1 MTITCTVNAGLSIAC
16 GSRKLLVDP
25 FPTGRVGVFSSLTED
40 MLAQA
45 LDTPAFQSPD
55 LVFITHTH
63 RDHYN
68 AAVMQRFLAR
78 WPAARIIMPDNP
90 FPRGLLLNAPCTLR
104 WNGAQLRFFPL
115 THPGAESAGTAH
127 FGLLLT
133 VDGMTLLLVGD
144 GVVADESLAGILA
157 GETVDV
163 AVLPFP
169 WVSLRRGVAFVD
181 QVIRPKHIL
190 VNHLPLPA
198 SDVFHYAESA
208 ARHSAQLTCTSD
220 VQLMNAFLKTVH
232 F

>member
-16 GSRKLLVDP
+16 GNLKLLVDP
-25 FPTGRVGVFSSLTED
+25 FPTEHVGVFSSLTED

-45 LDTPAFQSPD
+45 LDSPAFQAPD
-55 LVFITHTH
+55 IVFITHTH

-68 AAVMQRFLAR
+68 APIMQRFLSR
-78 WPAARIIMPDNP
+78 WPATWIIMPDNP
-90 FPRGLLLNAPCTLR
+90 FPHGLLLNAPCILQR
-104 WNGAQLRFFPL
+104 NGAQLRFFPL
-115 THPGAESAGTAH
+115 MHQGAEYAGTVH

-133 VDGMTLLLVGD
+133 VGDITLLLVGD
-144 GVVADESLAGILA
+144 GIVADEKLAEILA
-157 GETVDV
+157 GETVDI

-169 WVSLRRGVAFVD
+169 WVSLRHGVAFVD

-198 SDVFHYAESA
+198 SDAFHYAESA
-208 ARHSAQLTCTSD
+208 ARHSAQLSCTTD
-220 VQLMNAFLKTVH
+220 VQLMNVFLKSVH

>member
-16 GSRKLLVDP
+16 GSLKLLVDP
-25 FPTGRVGVFSSLTED
+25 FPTERVGGFSSLTGD
-40 MLAQA
+40 MLEQA
-45 LDTPAFQSPD
+45 LDAPAFQSPD

-68 AAVMQRFLAR
+68 AAVMQRFLTR

-90 FPRGLLLNAPCTLR
+90 FHQGLLLNSSCTLP
-104 WNGAQLRFFPL
+104 WNGARLRFFPL
-115 THPGAESAGTAH
+115 THQGAEYAGTAH

-144 GVVADESLAGILA
+144 GVVADESLAGILD
-157 GETVDV
+157 GETVDI

-181 QVIRPKHIL
+181 RVIRPKHIL

-198 SDVFHYAESA
+198 SDIFHYAESA
-208 ARHSAQLTCTSD
+208 SRHSAQISCTSD
-220 VQLMNAFLKTVH
+220 VQLMNAFLKSVH

>member
-16 GSRKLLVDP
+16 GSLKMLVDP
-25 FPTGRVGVFSSLTED
+25 FPTERVGVFSSLTGD

-45 LDTPAFQSPD
+45 LDAPAFQAPD

-68 AAVMQRFLAR
+68 AAVMQRFLTR

-90 FPRGLLLNAPCTLR
+90 FPQGLLLNAPCTLR
-104 WNGAQLRFFPL
+104 WNGARLRFFPL
-115 THPGAESAGTAH
+115 THQGAEYTGTAH

-133 VDGMTLLLVGD
+133 LDGTTLLLVGD
-144 GVVADESLAGILA
+144 GIVAGESLAGILA
-157 GETVDV
+157 EETVDI

-169 WVSLRRGVAFVD
+169 WVSLQRGVAFVD
-181 QVIRPKHIL
+181 RVIRPKHIL

>member
-16 GSRKLLVDP
+16 GSFKLLVDP
-25 FPTGRVGVFSSLTED
+25 FPTERVGVFSSLTGD

-45 LDTPAFQSPD
+45 LDAPAFQSPD

-68 AAVMQRFLAR
+68 AAVMQRFLTR

-90 FPRGLLLNAPCTLR
+90 FHQGLLLNASCTLQR
-104 WNGAQLRFFPL
+104 NGAQLRFFPL
-115 THPGAESAGTAH
+115 THQGAEYTGTAH

-144 GVVADESLAGILA
+144 GVVAEESLAGILA
-157 GETVDV
+157 GETVDI

-181 QVIRPKHIL
+181 QVVRPKHIL

-198 SDVFHYAESA
+198 SDIFHYAESA
-208 ARHSAQLTCTSD
+208 SRHSAQISCTSD
-220 VQLMNAFLKTVH
+220 VQLMNVFLKSVH

>member
-1 MTITCTVNAGLSIAC
+1 
-16 GSRKLLVDP
+16 
-25 FPTGRVGVFSSLTED
+25 
-40 MLAQA
+40 
-45 LDTPAFQSPD
+45 
-55 LVFITHTH
+55 
-63 RDHYN
+63 
-68 AAVMQRFLAR
+68 MQRFLTR

-90 FPRGLLLNAPCTLR
+90 FPQGLLLNAPCTLR
-104 WNGAQLRFFPL
+104 WNGARLRFFPL
-115 THPGAESAGTAH
+115 THQGAEYAGTAH

-133 VDGMTLLLVGD
+133 VDGTTLLLVGD

-157 GETVDV
+157 GEMVDI

-198 SDVFHYAESA
+198 SDIFHYAESA

-220 VQLMNAFLKTVH
+220 VQLMNAFLKSVH

>member
-16 GSRKLLVDP
+16 GSLKLLVDP
-25 FPTGRVGVFSSLTED
+25 FPTERVGVFSSLAGD

-45 LDTPAFQSPD
+45 LDAPAFQAPD

-68 AAVMQRFLAR
+68 AAVMQRFLTR

-90 FPRGLLLNAPCTLR
+90 FPQGLLLNAPCTLR
-104 WNGAQLRFFPL
+104 WNGARLRFFPL
-115 THPGAESAGTAH
+115 THQGAEYAGTAH

-144 GVVADESLAGILA
+144 GVVADESLAG
-157 GETVDV
+157 EMVDI

-169 WVSLRRGVAFVD
+169 WVSLRRGVTFVD

-208 ARHSAQLTCTSD
+208 ARHSAQISCTSD
-220 VQLMNAFLKTVH
+220 VQLMNAFLKSVH

>member
-1 MTITCTVNAGLSIAC
+1 MTIPCTVNAGLSIAC
-16 GSRKLLVDP
+16 GSLKLLVDP
-25 FPTGRVGVFSSLTED
+25 FPTERVGVFSSLTED

-45 LDTPAFQSPD
+45 LDAPAFQAPD

-68 AAVMQRFLAR
+68 AAVMQRFLTR

-90 FPRGLLLNAPCTLR
+90 FPQGLLLNAPCTLR
-104 WNGAQLRFFPL
+104 WNGARLRFFPL
-115 THPGAESAGTAH
+115 THQGAEYTGTAH

-133 VDGMTLLLVGD
+133 LDGTTLLLVGD
-144 GVVADESLAGILA
+144 GIVAGESLAGILA
-157 GETVDV
+157 EETVDI

-169 WVSLRRGVAFVD
+169 WVSLQRGVAFVD
-181 QVIRPKHIL
+181 RVIRPKHIL